1 MNKATVRDFVT
12 GATAIAGLSA
22 LAIMLILFGETKNIF
37 NKTYEFDLRLPAAG
51 GMREGAPVTL
61 NGVRI
66 GQVRKATIL
75 EAPQRGVDLR
85 LRINDGVKIPRAVS
99 VAIDKSFVG
108 EAVLDFAIP
117 DGAGAADLATL
128 IKPDEVVSDK
138 QVTSLFGQLTDMVEE
153 PLRKL
158 SKAADKIDALASTY
172 NDAGVEIKTV
182 AKRLNDMLE
191 PRTLADVAAGKPAN
205 VASTMARVDA
215 ALTSA
220 DKWLGDEQLRAD
232 AKLIVQKG
240 QRVMDDAST
249 LVKSWTATGESVQ
262 KTVDQSAAKIDAALS
277 SIQSTASKA
286 DKAADEFAKLLE
298 GINQGKGTAGQLAT
312 NPDLYNSL
320 KDAATRL
327 DRALTEFQALMEKV
341 KAEGIRVGL

>member
-12 GATAIAGLSA
+12 GVTAIAGLSA

-37 NKTYEFDLRLPAAG
+37 NTTYEFDLRLPAAG

-117 DGAGAADLATL
+117 DTATATDLATL
-128 IKPDEVVSDK
+128 IQPDEVVSDK

-158 SKAADKIDALASTY
+158 GKAADKIDLLATTY
-172 NDAGVEIKTV
+172 NDAGIEIKTV

-205 VASTMARVDA
+205 VVSSMARVDA
-215 ALTSA
+215 ALASA

-232 AKLIVQKG
+232 AKQIVQKG
-240 QRVMDDAST
+240 QRVMDDASS
-249 LVKSWTATGESVQ
+249 LVKSWATTGESLQ
-262 KTVDQSAAKIDAALS
+262 KAVDQSASKIDSALNA
-277 SIQSTASKA
+277 IQSTATKT
-286 DKAADEFAKLLE
+286 DKAADELAKLLE

-327 DRALTEFQALMEKV
+327 DRALTEFQSLMEKV